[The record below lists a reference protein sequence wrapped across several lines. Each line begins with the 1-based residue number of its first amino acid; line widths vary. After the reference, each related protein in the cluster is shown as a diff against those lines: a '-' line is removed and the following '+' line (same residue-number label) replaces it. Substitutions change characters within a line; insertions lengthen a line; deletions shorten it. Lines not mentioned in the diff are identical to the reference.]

1 MISSL
6 RTTASNPLTL
16 LEPTS
21 TIKELHQIHAQLL
34 VRGHLGDPPLL
45 SKFISVLALSQNNPQ
60 HLPYSRQIL
69 DYSPSSPTIFA
80 LNSLIRAHSKPPFNP
95 LEGFSYYRQ
104 VLQSPSLSPDNFT
117 FTFLIRA
124 SAHLTSVCI
133 GAAAHAAAFKRGHAN
148 DPHVQSGLIH
158 MYSSFRS
165 STACHRIFEGI
176 LNPDVVTQTAMIGAY
191 AASGEIEFARKMFE
205 EMPHR
210 DAISWNAMIAGYSN
224 VGRCREAL
232 ELFSVMQGEG
242 VSVSE
247 ATMVSVLTACANLG
261 ALDQGRWAHAYIQ
274 KKRIQLTV
282 ELGTALIDMYS
293 KCGCVGRA
301 MEVFESMPEKNVYTW
316 SSAMSG
322 LAMNGAGKQC
332 IEVFEL
338 MEKEKLE
345 PNQITFVSVLRGCSM
360 SGLVDRGLRYFD
372 LMKSTYGIEPWPE
385 HYGCM
390 VDLYGRAGRLEEA
403 LQFIKSMP
411 CNPHTGAWGALLN
424 ACKIY
429 RNIEL
434 GELAQKKILE
444 LEAMND
450 GAYVLLSN
458 IYADS
463 RNWKGVS
470 NVRELMKAKGVRKE
484 PGCSVIEV
492 AGTVHEFFVG
502 DKSHPMYREIEIML
516 GEINWRLKLAGYEAK
531 TNEVLFDI
539 EEEEKENALF
549 WHSEKLAIA
558 YGLIVLKEGLT
569 IRIVKNLRVC
579 WDCHDVSK
587 FISKVFEREIIVRDR
602 NRFHHFKDGVC
613 SCQDYW

>member
-1 MISSL
+1 MINSL
-6 RTTASNPLTL
+6 RTTTSNPLTL
-16 LEPTS
+16 LESTS
-21 TIKELHQIHAQLL
+21 TLQELHQIHAQLL
-34 VRGHLGDPPLL
+34 VSGHLSHPRLL
-45 SKFISVLALSQNNPQ
+45 SKFVSLLALSQNTPH
-60 HLPYSRQIL
+60 HLPYSRKIL
-69 DYSPSSPTIFA
+69 NHSPSSPTTFA
-80 LNSLIRAHSKPPFNP
+80 LNNLIRAHSKPPFNP
-95 LEGFSYYRQ
+95 LQAFNFYSQ
-104 VLQSPSLSPDNFT
+104 ILHSPSLSPDNFT
-117 FTFLIRA
+117 FTFLVRA
-124 SAHLTSVCI
+124 SAHLSSAAI
-133 GAAAHAAAFKRGHAN
+133 GAASHAAALKRGHAD
-148 DPHVQSGLIH
+148 DPHVQSSLIH

-165 STACHRIFEGI
+165 STACHRLFEGI
-176 LNPDVVTQTAMIGAY
+176 QYPDVVMQTAMIGAY
-191 AASGEIEFARKMFE
+191 AASGEIDVARKVFGK
-205 EMPHR
+205 MPHR
-210 DAISWNAMIAGYSN
+210 DAIAWNAMIAGYSH

-232 ELFSVMQGEG
+232 ELFSAMQGES

-247 ATMVSVLTACANLG
+247 ATMVSVLTACAQLG

-282 ELGTALIDMYS
+282 TLGTALIDMYS
-293 KCGCVGRA
+293 KCGSVDRA
-301 MEVFESMPEKNVYTW
+301 MEVFKAMPEKNVYTW

-322 LAMNGAGKQC
+322 LAINGAGKQC

-338 MEKEKLE
+338 MEKEELE
-345 PNQITFVSVLRGCSM
+345 PNEITFVSVLRGCSIA
-360 SGLVDRGLRYFD
+360 GLVDRGLEYFD
-372 LMKSTYGIEPWPE
+372 LMKSKYGIEPWAE

-411 CNPHTGAWGALLN
+411 SKPHSGAWGALLN

-434 GELAQKKILE
+434 GELALRKILE
-444 LEAMND
+444 IETMND

-458 IYADS
+458 IYADF

-470 NVRELMKAKGVRKE
+470 SVRELMKAKGVRKE

-492 AGTVHEFFVG
+492 AGLVHEFFVG
-502 DKSHPMYREIEIML
+502 DKSHPMYQEIEVML
-516 GEINWRLKLAGYEAK
+516 GEINWRLKLAGYAAK

-539 EEEEKENALF
+539 EEEEKENALI

-558 YGLIVLKEGLT
+558 YGLIALKEGVT

-579 WDCHDVSK
+579 WDCHDVTK

-613 SCQDYW
+613 SCKDYW